1 MFHLHYSV
9 LLIWTIFQ
17 DFLFLATKDLHS
29 KKKAYCIYII
39 LYLSSVHSACL
50 IADLLVCPSLGR
62 ADRTI
67 SAAAFTERK
76 KSHLWLA
83 RLKVSAESGVVVLR
97 HRRFM
102 VSVVSEFSG
111 HWSHLAKA
119 LILSSVISV
128 NLCLHPTA
136 TTTTITTFHMR
147 TEFSHT
153 LMTGY
158 LYIWKY
164 KFVHVK
170 VMPHISCNIWIKM
183 WILQLWIT

>member
-136 TTTTITTFHMR
+136 TITTFHIR
-147 TEFSHT
+147 TVCNKPFSK
-153 LMTGY
+153 
-158 LYIWKY
+158 LYAIEKNRSKVQFQL
-164 KFVHVK
+164 KFSK
-170 VMPHISCNIWIKM
+170 EICRDCTCLRS
-183 WILQLWIT
+183 TR